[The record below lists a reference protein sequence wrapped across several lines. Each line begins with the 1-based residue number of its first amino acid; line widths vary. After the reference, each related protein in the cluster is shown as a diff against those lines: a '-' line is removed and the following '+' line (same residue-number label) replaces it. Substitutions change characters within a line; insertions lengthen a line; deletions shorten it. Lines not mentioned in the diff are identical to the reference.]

1 MGFSKPESAS
11 PKRKSSASPK
21 RKPHAS
27 PKRKHTPS
35 PKRKPF
41 ASTLQKK
48 LVISNLKRKL
58 AANRRKR
65 TPTFSPKASA
75 VSSQEKREF
84 VSNESKEKFTS
95 TIDADEKKSKRGINT
110 MHRIVRRKLLGV
122 RKNVEYNEK
131 GQPHGKAAK
140 EMQSYIGVL
149 ARTKIPITIP
159 SWKKVD
165 MEMKNKLWESVEV

>member
-1 MGFSKPESAS
+1 MGSSKPESAS
-11 PKRKSSASPK
+11 PKRKPPASPK
-21 RKPHAS
+21 RKPTAS
-27 PKRKHTPS
+27 PKRTPI
-35 PKRKPF
+35 

-48 LVISNLKRKL
+48 LLISNLKRKL
-58 AANRRKR
+58 AANRCKG
-65 TPTFSPKASA
+65 TPTASPKSPA

-95 TIDADEKKSKRGINT
+95 TTDADEKKSKRGINT

-165 MEMKNKLWESVEV
+165 AETKNKLWESVEVCQSLYI